1 LSQPTAI
8 SLLLKTASDI
18 KKTHTRAD
26 HILYLR
32 TVFNE
37 PLRFIVQG
45 ALHPGVEWL
54 LPKGRIDYKPASRDG
69 DLDSKLYREYRKLY
83 IFCKGGVDNLDQRKR
98 ENLFKQ
104 LLESVHP
111 DDAELLLAVKDKYL
125 PYPGIDYELF
135 QEAYPGILPDPVKAP
150 VAEDVKAIITGTDEL
165 TDEALQALYS
175 KRFKPAAAP
184 VFEPGDDAG
193 PVIGTNT
200 NKGKVV
206 VNDGVKN
213 FLVSKEEAGKWNPG
227 RLKK

>member
-18 KKTHTRAD
+18 KKTHTRED
-26 HILYLR
+26 QILYLR

-54 LPKGRIDYKPASRDG
+54 LPKGRIDYTPASRDG

-150 VAEDVKAIITGTDEL
+150 VVEDVKTIITGTDEL
-165 TDEALQALYS
+165 TDEALEALYN
-175 KRFKPAAAP
+175 KRLKAKYPIMNPELAP
-184 VFEPGDDAG
+184 EATIVGA
-193 PVIGTNT
+193 